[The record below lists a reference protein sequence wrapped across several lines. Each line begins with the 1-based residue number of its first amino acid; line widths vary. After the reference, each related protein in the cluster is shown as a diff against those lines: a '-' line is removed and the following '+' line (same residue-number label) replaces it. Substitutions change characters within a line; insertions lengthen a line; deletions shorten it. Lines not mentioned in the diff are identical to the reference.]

1 MPDHSKMPDQFQN
14 KTNKELIDLI
24 LKLEQE
30 KNNLL
35 SKNSTYRSQ
44 IDELEDAI
52 DNSKKPKIEKPT
64 VPSTSSRNNSTESSK
79 HEKLKNTSLEKLK
92 ITKLE
97 QEKQDFTE
105 KLDKQKKLS
114 DKYVSDKVK
123 LCNQIDD
130 LKKKVTKLESA
141 IQTHRQ
147 TKSDL
152 NNEMS
157 LMQQQQLAIV
167 KNIVQAKLEEYFGLN
182 KGSSK
187 D

>member
-1 MPDHSKMPDQFQN
+1 MN
-14 KTNKELIDLI
+14 G
-24 LKLEQE
+24 
-30 KNNLL
+30 KN
-35 SKNSTYRSQ
+35 
-44 IDELEDAI
+44 
-52 DNSKKPKIEKPT
+52 
-64 VPSTSSRNNSTESSK
+64 
-79 HEKLKNTSLEKLK
+79 LK

-147 TKSDL
+147 TKSEL

-182 KGSSK
+182 KGSTK